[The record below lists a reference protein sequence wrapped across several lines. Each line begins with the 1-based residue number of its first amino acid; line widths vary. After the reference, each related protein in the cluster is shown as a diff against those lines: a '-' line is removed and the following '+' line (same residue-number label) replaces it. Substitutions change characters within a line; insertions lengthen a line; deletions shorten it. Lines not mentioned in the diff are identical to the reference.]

1 VKFAFAGSPE
11 FAAWVLEHL
20 VSLGRRPALVISRP
34 DRPRGRGRRLAAPM
48 AAVTA
53 SRLGLDC
60 AQVPNINAL
69 AVREQ
74 MHAAGIS
81 ALVVASFGQI
91 LKREL
96 LESFLCLN
104 LHASLLPAY
113 RGAAPIERALMAGEP
128 ETGITIMR
136 ITEVLDAGPWA
147 LQTRLSINLT
157 DDAGSVRR
165 ALALLGA
172 IGIDQVL
179 TGIEDGTVVWRE
191 QVGPATYADKLAAA
205 DCVADPRQGAKA
217 FHDRVRAL
225 SPRSGL
231 RAVSGQV
238 EFKIWRTWPY
248 GQPGLVEVP
257 AVAQAVN
264 GRTGRLLVADERLFL
279 GCEEGVVELL
289 AVQPS
294 GRPRMTAAAF
304 VRGYRARLGETL
316 QAPPVGCDPG
326 SLLEDL

>member
-1 VKFAFAGSPE
+1 MRFAFAGSPE

-20 VSLGRRPALVISRP
+20 VSLGRRPTLVISRP
-34 DRPRGRGRRLAAPM
+34 DRPRGRGLRLAAPM
-48 AAVTA
+48 VALTA

-60 AQVPNINAL
+60 AQVPDINAL

-74 MHAAGIS
+74 MRAVGVS
-81 ALVVASFGQI
+81 TLVVASFGQI
-91 LKREL
+91 LRREL
-96 LESFLCLN
+96 LDSFLCLN

-113 RGAAPIERALMAGEP
+113 RGAAPIERALMAGEA

-147 LQTRLSINLT
+147 LQTRLSINLS

-179 TGIEDGTVVWRE
+179 TGLEDGTVAWKE
-191 QVGPATYADKLAAA
+191 QVGPTTYADKLTAV
-205 DCVADPRQGAKA
+205 DCLADPRQGAKA

-248 GQPGLVEVP
+248 GQAGLADVP
-257 AVAQAVN
+257 AAAEAVN
-264 GRTGRLLVADERLFL
+264 GQTGRLLAVGERLFV
-279 GCEEGVVELL
+279 GCEEGVVEIL

-304 VRGYRARLGETL
+304 LRGYRPRLGETL
-316 QAPPVGCDPG
+316 QAPTVGCDADP
-326 SLLEDL
+326 LVED